1 LAFKIKLT
9 SDKLGKGN
17 TPKVFREELGEFSL
31 EKVCKFARD
40 YTKTISVDKC
50 TKPNLQFH

>member
-17 TPKVFREELGEFSL
+17 TPRVFREGLGEFS
-31 EKVCKFARD
+31 VYYF
-40 YTKTISVDKC
+40 
-50 TKPNLQFH
+50 QQ